1 MVFWPQ
7 LIIFIVLF
15 ILVSVLFWCCLKK
28 SKDGRILDQS
38 EEENWHCAFY
48 VNSDVLFWGET
59 VDCRMSE
66 FLFQSVSALGT
77 R

>member
-1 MVFWPQ
+1 M
-7 LIIFIVLF
+7 
-15 ILVSVLFWCCLKK
+15 SVLFWCCLKK

-38 EEENWHCAFY
+38 EEENWRCAFY